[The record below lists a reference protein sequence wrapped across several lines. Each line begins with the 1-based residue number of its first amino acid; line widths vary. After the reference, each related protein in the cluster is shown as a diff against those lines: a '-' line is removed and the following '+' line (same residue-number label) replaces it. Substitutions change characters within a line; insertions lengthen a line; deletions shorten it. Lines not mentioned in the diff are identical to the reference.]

1 MKPEAE
7 KRIKSRL
14 VLDAIVK
21 AENITVSDD
30 EYEAELTKMSEE
42 YKMPLDQIKEFTGE
56 KEKKQIIDDMAV
68 QKAVELIVS
77 EAVEK

>member
-1 MKPEAE
+1 
-7 KRIKSRL
+7 
-14 VLDAIVK
+14 
-21 AENITVSDD
+21 
-30 EYEAELTKMSEE
+30 MSEE